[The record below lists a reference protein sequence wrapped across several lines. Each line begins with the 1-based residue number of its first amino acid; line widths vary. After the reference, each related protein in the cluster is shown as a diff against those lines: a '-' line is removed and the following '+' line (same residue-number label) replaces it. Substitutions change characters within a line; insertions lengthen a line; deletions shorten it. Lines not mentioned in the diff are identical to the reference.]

1 MPHHG
6 HNSDNLL
13 IEVIRIKNRELKCA
27 ECVTNACM
35 YRYDTHSHR
44 HITDLGLQETKQN
57 VQNGEQ
63 PWIFT
68 VRSPQRKQ

>member
-1 MPHHG
+1 
-6 HNSDNLL
+6 
-13 IEVIRIKNRELKCA
+13 
-27 ECVTNACM
+27 M
-35 YRYDTHSHR
+35 YRSDTHSRR